1 MVEEERRKQRK
12 GRETTPGMIK
22 NGKHVDSGHL
32 GKLHTR
38 AGQDGEDLFSL
49 DSSRPCKGSI
59 SRSRF
64 NMLTPTAA
72 ALQSTATARFKGSSC
87 THSSILSLLRL
98 HQYNTCT
105 STTSPMYC
113 VRRCVVFYRRWFL
126 HSNPNSSSASSPPP
140 CACHPDAYPSKT
152 RSVPQSETHGV
163 HSHGPVSAGQFNCSS
178 SLL

>member
-1 MVEEERRKQRK
+1 MASTLTQ
-12 GRETTPGMIK
+12 GTWGSCIP
-22 NGKHVDSGHL
+22 
-32 GKLHTR
+32 
-38 AGQDGEDLFSL
+38 GQDRTERTFFPLILLDRAKEVFPGQDSTCSL
-49 DSSRPCKGSI
+49 LQLQPC
-59 SRSRF
+59 
-64 NMLTPTAA
+64 NQQP
-72 ALQSTATARFKGSSC
+72 TARFKGSSC

-113 VRRCVVFYRRWFL
+113 VRRCVVFYRCWFL

-152 RSVPQSETHGV
+152 KSVPQSETHGV
-163 HSHGPVSAGQFNCSS
+163 HSHGPVSAGQFNRSS